1 VPLPYRSS
9 PVFDETTLPA
19 ALRREH
25 RTKAGVWG
33 VIELIE
39 GRMKFIRH
47 GHADATILEP
57 GKPGLVLPEQPH
69 FVEPIGP
76 VRVQVHFYDQPPEIG
91 ET

>member
-1 VPLPYRSS
+1 MPTPYRST
-9 PVFDETTLPA
+9 PVFDENTLPA
-19 ALRREH
+19 ALRGEH

-33 VIELIE
+33 VIEVLE
-39 GRMKFIRH
+39 GKVKFTRPDR
-47 GHADATILEP
+47 ADTVILER

-76 VRVQVHFYDQPPEIG
+76 MRRQVHFYDQPPDIG